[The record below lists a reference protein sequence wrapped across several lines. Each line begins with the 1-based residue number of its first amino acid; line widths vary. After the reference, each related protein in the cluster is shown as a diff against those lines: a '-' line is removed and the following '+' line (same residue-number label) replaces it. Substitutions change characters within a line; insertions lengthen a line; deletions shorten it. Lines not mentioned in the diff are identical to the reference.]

1 MEQQHVSVEYQTQLA
16 GRGARLVASLID
28 SLILAIFILPLMY
41 FTGGFSGLMQSPPV
55 EPSLGY
61 LLVIGFVNFVLFGAI
76 NRTLLRDKGQTIGK
90 KVMKIRIQ
98 GLDGKTPRLTELLF
112 KRYAY
117 YFLIGYVPV
126 VGGFISIL
134 GVLFIFGKSRRCVHD
149 FIASTQVVR
158 AT

>member
-1 MEQQHVSVEYQTQLA
+1 MELQHTSTDYQTQLA
-16 GRGARLVASLID
+16 SRGLRLVASLID
-28 SLILAIFILPLMY
+28 SVILAIFILPLMY
-41 FTGGFSGLMQSPPV
+41 FTGGFDGFAQTPPI

-61 LLVIGFVNFVLFGAI
+61 LLLLGVINFALFAVL

-98 GLDGKTPRLTELLF
+98 DLDGKTPCFSELLF

-126 VGGFISIL
+126 VGGLISIL

-149 FIASTQVVR
+149 YIASTQVVR